1 MNRINKLFQ
10 EKKQNIFSLYFCA
23 GHPQLDSTTEI
34 IRTLE
39 NKGVD
44 LIEIGIPF
52 SDPLADGPVIQKAT
66 RQALNNGM
74 SLRLLFEQL
83 HDIRQSVQIP
93 LVIMGYLNPIM
104 RFGFEAFCQACS
116 ECGIDGMIIPD
127 LPFRN
132 YLEEYKPVA
141 DRYDLKMIM
150 LITPAT
156 EEERIRLIDQHTDGF
171 IYMVSSAA
179 ITGAQKAFG
188 DPLQE
193 YFNRVNHMNLKNP
206 RLIGFGIS
214 NRQTLETA
222 RANAAGTII
231 GSKFIS
237 LLEESGNAGDALDRL
252 MKDLQQ

>member
-23 GHPQLDSTTEI
+23 GHPQLDSTVEI

-39 NKGVD
+39 KKGVD
-44 LIEIGIPF
+44 LVEIGIPF

-66 RQALNNGM
+66 RQALQNGM

-83 HDIRQSVQIP
+83 RDIRQSVQIP

-150 LITPAT
+150 LITPTT
-156 EEERIRLIDQHTDGF
+156 EEERIRLIDRHTDGF

-188 DPLQE
+188 NPLQE
-193 YFNRVNHMNLKNP
+193 YFSRVNHMNLKNP

-237 LLEESGNAGDALDRL
+237 LLEEYGNAENAIEQLK
-252 MKDLQQ
+252 KDLQQ